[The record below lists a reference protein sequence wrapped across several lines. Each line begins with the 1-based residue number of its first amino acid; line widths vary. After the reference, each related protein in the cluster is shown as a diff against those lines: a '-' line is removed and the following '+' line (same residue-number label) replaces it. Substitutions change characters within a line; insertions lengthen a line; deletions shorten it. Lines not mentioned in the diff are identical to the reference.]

1 MATLF
6 IWRVFDTV
14 LQDYFDI
21 ISATEP
27 TDNNGNA
34 IDAARTAIRN
44 SIGPTESGFR
54 AELHQGSS
62 RYIPFDSVDFRMIA
76 SWRYAGTTEWTP
88 LLFRVVAQTDALSLP
103 PEGTA
108 PPTTPPPPTA
118 PPPEYEFRIFDLDN
132 QNTIATIQTTL
143 TSQKEVFE
151 TIDLNNLP
159 VNEAI
164 LELHA
169 RSLVAGSPVGRVSYV
184 ELI

>member
-27 TDNNGNA
+27 TDHDGNA
-34 IDAARTAIRN
+34 INTVRTAIRS

-62 RYIPFDSVDFRMIA
+62 RYIPFDGVDFRMIA
-76 SWRYAGTTEWTP
+76 SWRYAGSTEWTP
-88 LLFRVVAQTDALSLP
+88 QLFRIVAQTDALVLS

-108 PPTTPPPPTA
+108 PPTTAPTTA
-118 PPPEYEFRIFDLDN
+118 PPSEYEFRIFDLDN

-143 TSQKEVFE
+143 TSRKEVFE
-151 TIDLNNLP
+151 TTDLNNVP

-169 RSLVAGSPVGRVSYV
+169 RSLVADSPVGRVNYV
-184 ELI
+184 ELV